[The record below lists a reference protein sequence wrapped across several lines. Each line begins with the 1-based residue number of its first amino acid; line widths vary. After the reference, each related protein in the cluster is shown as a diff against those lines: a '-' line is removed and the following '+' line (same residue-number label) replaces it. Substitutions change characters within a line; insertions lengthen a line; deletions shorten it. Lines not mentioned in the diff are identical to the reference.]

1 MAINEENDSKAKKQ
15 VIRQDRLK
23 SESNENQLE
32 GNNARRKLQKQD
44 LHYRFFNQSVF
55 KKKKKKISQLK

>member
-1 MAINEENDSKAKKQ
+1 MAINELNDSKAKKQ

-23 SESNENQLE
+23 SESIENQLE

-44 LHYRFFNQSVF
+44 LNYRFFNQSVF
-55 KKKKKKISQLK
+55 KKKRKKKLF

>member
-23 SESNENQLE
+23 SENIENQLE
-32 GNNARRKLQKQD
+32 GNIAKRKLQKQD
-44 LHYRFFNQSVF
+44 LHYRFL
-55 KKKKKKISQLK
+55 ISLY